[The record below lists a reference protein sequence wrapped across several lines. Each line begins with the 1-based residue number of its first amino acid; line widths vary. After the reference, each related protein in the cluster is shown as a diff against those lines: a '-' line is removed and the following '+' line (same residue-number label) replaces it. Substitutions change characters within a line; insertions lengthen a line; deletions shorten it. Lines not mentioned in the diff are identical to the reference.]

1 MHAYLWVVLSKK
13 IVSGSFPTV
22 YKELL
27 RDRECALQL
36 LLGDSAY
43 SLLPYLMK
51 EYGISIQQATYVN
64 QMLRSARNE
73 IECSVGRLKVRW

>member
-1 MHAYLWVVLSKK
+1 MMHAYLWVALSKK

-27 RDRECALQL
+27 RDRECVLQL

-43 SLLPYLMK
+43 LLLPHLMK
-51 EYGISIQQATYVN
+51 EYGISIQQATYV
-64 QMLRSARNE
+64 
-73 IECSVGRLKVRW
+73 